1 MTDEPSDAM
10 TGIDR
15 RAFLGATAALAGTA
29 AALAAPQQA
38 RAQAPRTLPGGTVF
52 TGDLVDGKPVVSR
65 LNTADL
71 EPGKTHLLYFRGVAR
86 QSGQPCL
93 VSVIV
98 ARGARP
104 GKRLTLTS
112 GVHGDEMSSI
122 QTVLTVMA
130 LLDPAQMAG
139 TVMAVPDISG
149 PAIDTMQRRWPS
161 WSRGAD
167 LIDMNREWP
176 GNENG
181 ATTAGRHAALLFNHL
196 LVPNSDFAI
205 DFPHRHHGHRCG
217 RLQHRR
223 PSHPRS
229 PGDDGSLSGRHDL
242 RQSSRSRRPAQRH
255 DRRGNPLLHPG
266 NRRGAQPGPSH
277 DLAVCRRHDER
288 APAPRHHWRT
298 DGPEPARD
306 AGTYIGNSA
315 FPVLATRGGFVEY
328 LVGLDEAVMPGQ
340 RIAIQRNTFGEV
352 VADYASSVE
361 GKVAALRSDA
371 SAEPGNVLAFILFNG
386 PTADAA
392 GGYTE

>member
-1 MTDEPSDAM
+1 MTNEPSDAM

-52 TGDLVDGKPVVSR
+52 TGDLVDGKPVVSH
-65 LNTADL
+65 LNTDDL
-71 EPGKTHLLYFRGVAR
+71 EPGKTHLLYFRGVER

-205 DFPHRHHGHRCG
+205 DFHTGTTGIDAAAFNIGDRRIPEVRAMMDLFPVGMIFDNPVDPGVLHNAMIDVGIPCFTPEIGAARSLDLPMISLFVEGTMNVLRHHGIIGGAMG
-217 RLQHRR
+217 RT
-223 PSHPRS
+223 
-229 PGDDGSLSGRHDL
+229 
-242 RQSSRSRRPAQRH
+242 
-255 DRRGNPLLHPG
+255 
-266 NRRGAQPGPSH
+266 GA
-277 DLAVCRRHDER
+277 
-288 APAPRHHWRT
+288 
-298 DGPEPARD
+298 D

-315 FPVLATRGGFVEY
+315 FPVFATRGGFVEY
-328 LVGLDEAVMPGQ
+328 LVALDEAVMPGQ

-371 SAEPGNVLAFILFNG
+371 SAVPGNVLAFILFNG

-392 GGYTE
+392 GGYAE